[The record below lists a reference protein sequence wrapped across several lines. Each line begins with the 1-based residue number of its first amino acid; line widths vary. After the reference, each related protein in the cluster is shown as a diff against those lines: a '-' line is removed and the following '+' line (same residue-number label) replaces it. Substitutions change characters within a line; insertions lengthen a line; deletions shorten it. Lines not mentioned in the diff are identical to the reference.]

1 MGKVVV
7 KQVRSAAK
15 SSQKQR
21 DSLRSLKL
29 GRIGKSAE
37 FEDHPTIQGLIRSV
51 EHLVVVETRGTGGDR
66 GNHG

>member
-1 MGKVVV
+1 MAKVVV

-21 DSLRSLKL
+21 DSLRSLRL

-37 FEDHPTIQGLIRSV
+37 HEDRPTFQGLVRSV
-51 EHLVVVETRGTGGDR
+51 EHLVEVRDA
-66 GNHG
+66 

>member
-37 FEDHPTIQGLIRSV
+37 FDDHPTFRGLVRSV
-51 EHLVVVETRGTGGDR
+51 EHLIEVHDA
-66 GNHG
+66 